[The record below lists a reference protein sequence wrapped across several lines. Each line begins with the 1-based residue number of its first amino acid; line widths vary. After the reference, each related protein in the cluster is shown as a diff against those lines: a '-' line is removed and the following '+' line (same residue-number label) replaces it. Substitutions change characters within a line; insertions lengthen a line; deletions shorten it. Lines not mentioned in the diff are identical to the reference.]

1 MTRYLLAIDQ
11 GTTGSTALV
20 MGIDGRTLG
29 RESVELPQH
38 FPAPAWVEHDPTE
51 ICESVE
57 RAVLG
62 ALRSAGVR
70 GTDIAALGITN
81 QRETTLVWDRASGR
95 PIHRAIVWQDRR
107 TADVCQRLRDA
118 GLEAEVRA
126 RTGLVLDPYFSATKV
141 AWLLD
146 HTGSRSRAQ
155 AGELAF
161 GTVDSFLVWWLAGGA
176 AARAPHVIEIT
187 NASRTSLMNLDTG
200 AWDPRLCELFDVPP
214 GVLPRVVPTTGELAR
229 TRGFAALPDGVPI
242 TGVAG
247 DQQAALFGQAC
258 FAPGDAKCTYGT
270 GAFIVVNTGKR
281 RVESRHGLL
290 STVAWSIGGETLY
303 ALEGSCFVAGAA
315 VQWLRDGLGL
325 IQSSSEV
332 EALARSVSSS
342 EGVVFV
348 PALSGLGAPHWDAD
362 ARGLVTGLT
371 RGSNKAHIARAT
383 LEAIAFQVADLVS
396 AIREDLALDQREN
409 VVAEREGN
417 VGAGARRSDILQP
430 GAESPGVAGRIS
442 ESRPNVGRIRVDGG
456 AAQNNLL
463 MQFQSDI
470 SNLCIERPLD
480 LESTAR
486 GAAMLAGVGAGIF
499 ASMSQTVPVEHPERF
514 EAQMTE
520 PERREHLRRWQDGV
534 RRARSEGSRTGP
546 SSANVGGASH
556 GARVEDDV
564 N

>member
-1 MTRYLLAIDQ
+1 VSDNPLILVLDA
-11 GTTGSTALV
+11 GTTSPRAMVFGLDGSLKAV
-20 MGIDGRTLG
+20 AQ
-29 RESVELPQH
+29 REQTQFYPQ
-38 FPAPAWVEHDPTE
+38 PGWVEHDASE
-51 ICESVE
+51 IWERTLACAREAVE
-57 RAVLG
+57 G
-62 ALRSAGVR
+62 AGGSERI
-70 GTDIAALGITN
+70 TALGIAN
-81 QRETTLVWDRASGR
+81 QRETVVAWDKNTGQ
-95 PIHRAIVWQDRR
+95 PLHRAIVWQDRR
-107 TADVCQRLRDA
+107 TADVCQRLRDQ
-118 GLEAEVRA
+118 GHEAEVRA

-146 HTGSRSRAQ
+146 HTGSRARAQ

-176 AARAPHVIEIT
+176 AAAAPHVIEIT

-200 AWDPRLCELFDVPP
+200 AWDPRLCELFDVPR
-214 GVLPRVVPTTGELAR
+214 GVLPSVVPTTGELAR
-229 TRGFAALPDGVPI
+229 TLGFAPLPDGVPI

-281 RVESRHGLL
+281 RIDSRHGLL
-290 STVAWSIGGETLY
+290 STVAWRIGGETLY

-325 IQSSSEV
+325 IRSSSEV

-348 PALSGLGAPHWDAD
+348 PALSGLGAPHWDAE

-409 VVAEREGN
+409 TGDVSGR
-417 VGAGARRSDILQP
+417 AGAVGGGSAPSGMRRP

-442 ESRPNVGRIRVDGG
+442 ESQPNVGRIRVDGG

-499 ASMSQTVPVEHPERF
+499 ASVSQAVPVEHPERF

-520 PERREHLRRWQDGV
+520 TERSEHLRRWQDAV
-534 RRARSEGSRTGP
+534 RRARSERSR
-546 SSANVGGASH
+546 SDAGAGNR
-556 GARVEDDV
+556 GAVVEDDV